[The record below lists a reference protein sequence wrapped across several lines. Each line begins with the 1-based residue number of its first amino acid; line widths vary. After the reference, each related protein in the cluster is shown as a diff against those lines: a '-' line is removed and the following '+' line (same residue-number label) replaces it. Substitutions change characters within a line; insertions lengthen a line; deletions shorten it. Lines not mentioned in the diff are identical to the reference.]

1 MKKEIRVIDGVLKV
15 VEVVDGKI
23 VKIIKDYKK
32 PIKKE
37 VRIIDGVLKVVEV
50 VDGKIVKIVKDH
62 KKPTIDEYKRGKYIK
77 DDMKKRKIKREQIRC
92 EQETY
97 ECREI
102 MHKIEEGEI
111 VHEIH
116 HGKRHKYQ
124 REEIVKRPDKY
135 RMKLLKDKAD
145 LGIIDKNLLN
155 IKSGKKLLNDWAR
168 ERGFNSYEEYLNI
181 IALGRGF
188 TCYRE
193 YEQVWMYYPEMPSP
207 IKENRTDPRFIGIY
221 IAENGIAKIY
231 EGSQRMPYCN
241 PGYDIICPKG
251 YKIDV
256 KSTVL
261 NRYNTLNFRIN
272 QNMITDYFAL
282 IAFNNI
288 IELKP
293 MYMWLI
299 QGDEDVYGCPIRTL
313 DTLTILNEPTHL
325 YRYKK
330 YEKTDKLEK
339 LRDICKGFD
348 AQNKVEI
355 NDYNVPTKS
364 MILDIILQLRMASY
378 DEILP
383 TDILHVL
390 EKKKK
395 ETISDR
401 VKIFSSEDMMN

>member
-1 MKKEIRVIDGVLKV
+1 M
-15 VEVVDGKI
+15 
-23 VKIIKDYKK
+23 
-32 PIKKE
+32 KKE

-50 VDGKIVKIVKDH
+50 VNGKIVKIVKDYKKPIIKEVRIIDGVPKVTEVVDGKIVKIVKDY
-62 KKPTIDEYKRGKYIK
+62 KKPIISKYKREEYII
-77 DDMKKRKIKREQIRC
+77 DDMKKRIIERKHMRR
-92 EQETY
+92 EQETDEY
-97 ECREI
+97 KEI
-102 MHKIEEGEI
+102 MHKIEESEI
-111 VHEIH
+111 IHEIH
-116 HGKRHKYQ
+116 HGKRYKYQ
-124 REEIVKRPDKY
+124 RQKIEKMPNKY

-145 LGIIDKNLLN
+145 IGIIDKNLLS
-155 IKSGKKLLNDWAR
+155 IKSSKKLLNEWAI
-168 ERGFNSYEEYLNI
+168 EKGFNSYEEYLNI

-188 TCYRE
+188 THYGE
-193 YEQVWMYYPEMPSP
+193 YEKVWMCYPEMPSP
-207 IKENRTDPRFIGIY
+207 IKENRIEPRFLGIY

-231 EGSQRMPYCN
+231 EGSQRMPYFN

-256 KSTVL
+256 KATVL
-261 NRYNTLNFRIN
+261 NRYNTLNFHIN
-272 QNMITDYFAL
+272 QNMIADYFAL
-282 IAFNNI
+282 VTFNNI

-293 MYMWLI
+293 IYMWLI
-299 QGDEDVYGCPIRTL
+299 QGDEYVHGCPIRKL
-313 DTLTILNEPTHL
+313 DMLTILNEPTHL
-325 YRYKK
+325 DNYKK

-339 LRDICKGFD
+339 LRDICKDFN

-401 VKIFSSEDMMN
+401 VKIVPREDMMY